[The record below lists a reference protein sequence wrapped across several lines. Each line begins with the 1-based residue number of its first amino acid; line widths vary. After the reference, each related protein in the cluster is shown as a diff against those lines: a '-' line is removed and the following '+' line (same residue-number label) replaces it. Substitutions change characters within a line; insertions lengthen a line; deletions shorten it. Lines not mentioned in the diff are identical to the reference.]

1 ISVFK
6 AFYSLTPL
14 NYLAKQRQKVMW

>member
-1 ISVFK
+1 SVFK
-6 AFYSLTPL
+6 AFYGLTPL

>member
-1 ISVFK
+1 VFK
-6 AFYSLTPL
+6 AFYGLTPL

>member
-1 ISVFK
+1 FK

>member
-1 ISVFK
+1 
-6 AFYSLTPL
+6 AFYGLTPL